1 MELFD
6 THAHLND
13 ERFSEDIAEVLQ
25 RAKAAGVTRMLLAG
39 SNIEDSAKSI
49 EIIAERSSDEMLL
62 WCSVGVHPHHA
73 SEYDDSMHGQLSA
86 WLKNRDANRV
96 VALGEIGLDYHYD
109 FSPREVQK
117 EVFIRQLHLA
127 YQMDIPIILH
137 EREAA
142 GDMMNILLEFYRG
155 GKLRSIPGVC
165 HCFSGSLET
174 SRQLIS
180 MGFYLGFDGPIT
192 FKNNRKAGEIIAE
205 TPLDRLLIET
215 DCPYLT
221 PEPHRGKRNEPA
233 FVRHVLDK
241 MAAIKEMT
249 EDELAIATTS
259 NARILFGV

>member
-13 ERFSEDIAEVLQ
+13 ERFSEDISEVLQ
-25 RAKAAGVTRMLLAG
+25 RAKEAGVTRMLLAG

-49 EIIAERSSDEMLL
+49 EIIAERSSDETSL

-73 SEYDDSMHGQLSA
+73 SEYDDIMHGQLAS
-86 WLKNRDANRV
+86 WLENRSANRV

-117 EVFIRQLHLA
+117 EVFIRQLNLA
-127 YQMDIPIILH
+127 FQMDIPIILH
-137 EREAA
+137 EREAS
-142 GDMMNILLEFYRG
+142 GDMMTILSDFHKG
-155 GKLRSIPGVC
+155 GKLRNIPGVC

-192 FKNNRKAGEIIAE
+192 FKNNRKSGEIIAE
-205 TPLDRLLIET
+205 TPLNRLLIET

-241 MAAIKEMT
+241 MADIREMS
-249 EDELAIATTS
+249 EEELAVATTS
-259 NARILFGV
+259 NARTLFGV

>member
-13 ERFSEDIAEVLQ
+13 ERFSEDISEVLQ
-25 RAKAAGVTRMLLAG
+25 RAKAACVTRMLLAG

-49 EIIAERSSDEMLL
+49 KIIGERSSEEVSL

-73 SEYDDSMHGQLSA
+73 SEYDDIMHGQLTS
-86 WLKNRDANRV
+86 WLENRSANRV

-117 EVFIRQLHLA
+117 EVFIRQLNLA
-127 YQMDIPIILH
+127 FQMNIPIILH
-137 EREAA
+137 EREAS
-142 GDMMNILLEFYRG
+142 GDMMNILIDFDKR
-155 GKLRSIPGVC
+155 GKLRNIPGVC

-174 SRQLIS
+174 SRQLVA

-192 FKNNRKAGEIIAE
+192 FKNNRKSGEIISE
-205 TPLDRLLIET
+205 TPPDRLLIET
-215 DCPYLT
+215 DCPYLS

-233 FVRHVLDK
+233 YVRYVLEK
-241 MAAIKEMT
+241 MAALKGMT
-249 EDELAIATTS
+249 ESEMAAITTS
-259 NARILFGV
+259 NARALFGV

>member
-13 ERFSEDIAEVLQ
+13 ERFSEDLSEVLD

-39 SNIEDSAKSI
+39 SNIQDSAKSI
-49 EIIAERSSDEMLL
+49 EIIAEQSSDELSM

-73 SEYDDSMHGQLSA
+73 SDYDDTMHEQLSA
-86 WLKNRDANRV
+86 WLKNRAANRV

-109 FSPREVQK
+109 FSPREFQK
-117 EVFIRQLHLA
+117 EVFIRQLNLA
-127 YQMDIPIILH
+127 FQMDIPIILH
-137 EREAA
+137 EREAS
-142 GDMMNILLEFYRG
+142 GDMMNILLEFHSG

-174 SRQLIS
+174 SRQLVS

-192 FKNNRKAGEIIAE
+192 FKNNRKSGEIIAA

-233 FVRHVLDK
+233 LVRHVLDK
-241 MAAIKEMT
+241 MAEIKEIT
-249 EDELAIATTS
+249 EDEMAIVTTM
-259 NARILFGV
+259 NANTLFGL

>member
-13 ERFSEDIAEVLQ
+13 ERFSEDISEVLQ

-49 EIIAERSSDEMLL
+49 DIIAERSSDDMSL

-73 SEYDDSMHGQLSA
+73 SDYDDSMHDKLSL
-86 WLKNRDANRV
+86 WIDNRAANRI

-109 FSPREVQK
+109 FSPRDVQK
-117 EVFIRQLHLA
+117 EVFIRQLNLA
-127 YQMDIPIILH
+127 WQKDIPIILH
-137 EREAA
+137 EREAS
-142 GDMMNILLEFYRG
+142 GDIMNILTDFYRS
-155 GKLRSIPGVC
+155 GKLRKVPGVC

-174 SRQLIS
+174 SKQLIS

-192 FKNNRKAGEIIAE
+192 FKNNRKSADIIAE
-205 TPLDRLLIET
+205 SPLERLLIET

-233 FVRHVLDK
+233 LVRHVLDK
-241 MAAIKEMT
+241 MAAMREMSA
-249 EDELAIATTS
+249 EDLAIATTM
-259 NARILFGV
+259 NARLLFGV

>member
-13 ERFSEDIAEVLQ
+13 ERFTEDLDEVLQ

-39 SNIEDSAKSI
+39 SNIEDSARSI
-49 EIIAERSSDEMLL
+49 EIISERSSKDISM

-73 SEYDDSMHGQLSA
+73 SEYDDIMHDRITE
-86 WLKNRDANRV
+86 WLENRATNNV

-109 FSPREVQK
+109 LSPRDVQK
-117 EVFIRQLHLA
+117 EVFIRQLNLA
-127 YQMDIPIILH
+127 FQMDIPIILH
-137 EREAA
+137 EREAS
-142 GDMMNILLEFYRG
+142 GDMMAILIDYFKE
-155 GKLRSIPGVC
+155 GKLRRSPGVC

-192 FKNNRKAGEIIAE
+192 FKNNRKSGEIIAA

-221 PEPHRGKRNEPA
+221 PEPFRGKRNEPA
-233 FVRHVLDK
+233 LVRYVLDT

-249 EDELAIATTS
+249 VEELALSTTS
-259 NARILFGV
+259 NARTLFGV